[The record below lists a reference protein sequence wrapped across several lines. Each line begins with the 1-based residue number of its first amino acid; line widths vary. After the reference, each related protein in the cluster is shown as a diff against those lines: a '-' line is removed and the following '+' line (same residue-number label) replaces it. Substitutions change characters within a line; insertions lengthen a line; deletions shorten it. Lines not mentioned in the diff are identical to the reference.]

1 MEQNLNFLIE
11 NGTKWIVE
19 QRDRHRP
26 SAVELAAPC
35 KDALK
40 PYFRPETLEAVRVKE
55 VFQIENPGF
64 YNELQQAGQGIP
76 LDFSR
81 MAGITF
87 VDTVLLSQLMS
98 QPAPTLALIFHEC
111 VHVAQY
117 QILGVDEF
125 VRRYV
130 EGWAANEYEY
140 VSIPLE
146 VDAYSLQGQFEASP
160 NTPFSVEAEVARR
173 LL

>member
-19 QRDRHRP
+19 QRDRHRT

-87 VDTVLLSQLMS
+87 VDTVLFSQLMS
-98 QPAPTLALIFHEC
+98 QPAP
-111 VHVAQY
+111 
-117 QILGVDEF
+117 GSSNW
-125 VRRYV
+125 V
-130 EGWAANEYEY
+130 EH
-140 VSIPLE
+140 
-146 VDAYSLQGQFEASP
+146 
-160 NTPFSVEAEVARR
+160 SVR
-173 LL
+173 LLWICLTNRVNR